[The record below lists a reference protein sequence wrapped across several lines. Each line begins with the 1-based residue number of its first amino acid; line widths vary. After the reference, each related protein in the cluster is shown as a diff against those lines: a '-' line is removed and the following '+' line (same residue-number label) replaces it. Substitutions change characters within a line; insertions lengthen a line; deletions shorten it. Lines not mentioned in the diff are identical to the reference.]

1 MIYAPQ
7 AVPPDWALRCG
18 GGPLT
23 IGNDVA
29 TTEKKSSNPS
39 AFTVM
44 EKLNGIFWE
53 RLVVRFK
60 SEDPEVPEQ
69 ILTSI
74 LDARP
79 AGEWRS
85 LNIDASSERLNAQRM
100 RKKFRSR
107 LVVNLIVSSESIL
120 WREGGNEEKF
130 SYKTLL
136 GDLYCS
142 AFEDGI
148 IAAPPDVFFLADHR
162 LVKKYAGSY
171 ATEIDEA
178 GNHGDTFDSGK
189 LAYWGHIRSGGP
201 TRAEAAQVGIGAAN
215 PNPLKSR
222 PGLIGPIG
230 GGRLFGRTARR
241 LGT

>member
-1 MIYAPQ
+1 MILAPH

-29 TTEKKSSNPS
+29 TTEKKTSNPS

-44 EKLNGIFWE
+44 EKLNGIYWQ
-53 RLVVRFK
+53 RLIVRFK

-79 AGEWRS
+79 ARDWKN
-85 LNIDASSERLNAQRM
+85 LHIDASSERLNAQRM
-100 RKKFRSR
+100 RKKFRAR
-107 LVVNLIVSSESIL
+107 LPVFLVVNSEAID
-120 WREGGNEEKF
+120 WTEGGNTERF

-142 AFEDGI
+142 AFEDNR
-148 IAAPPDVFFLADHR
+148 IALPPEAFILTDHR
-162 LVKKYAGSY
+162 LVKKQSGGYV
-171 ATEIDEA
+171 TEVDEG

-189 LAYWGHIRSGGP
+189 LAYWGHISKSGKVS
-201 TRAEAAQVGIGAAN
+201 AEGMQVGEGGGKPA
-215 PNPLKSR
+215 PLKNR
-222 PGLIGPIG
+222 PGLIGPLS
-230 GGRLFGRTARR
+230 GGRTFGRTLRR
-241 LGT
+241 LSS

>member
-1 MIYAPQ
+1 MIYAPH
-7 AVPPDWALRCG
+7 AVPPDWAIHCG

-23 IGNDVA
+23 VGNDVA
-29 TTEKKSSNPS
+29 TTEKKTSNPS
-39 AFTVM
+39 SFTVM
-44 EKLNGIFWE
+44 EKLNGFYWE

-60 SEDPEVPEQ
+60 SADPEVPEQ

-79 AGEWRS
+79 AAEWRC

-100 RKKFRSR
+100 RKKFRAR
-107 LVVNLIVSSESIL
+107 LIVNLIVNSETIEWL
-120 WREGGNEEKF
+120 EGGQKEKF

-142 AFEDGI
+142 AFEDGK
-148 IAAPPDVFFLADHR
+148 IAAPPDVFFLNDHR
-162 LVKKYAGSY
+162 LVKKCAGSY
-171 ATEIDEA
+171 QTEVDEG

-189 LAYWGHIRSGGP
+189 LAYWGHVNGSGRI
-201 TRAEAAQVGIGAAN
+201 RAEAVRVGNLSPSTA
-215 PNPLKSR
+215 PLINR

-230 GGRLFGRTARR
+230 GGRLVGRPINR
-241 LGT
+241 LGA